1 VRSGEERAAPAV
13 IRDEA
18 LRLFADRGADAVTVR
33 DVAAAAGV
41 SPALVMHHFG
51 TKAGLRRA
59 VDDHVIGVIEGIL
72 DAVPAGAGAA
82 SLADVLVTRLPPG
95 SPVPSYLRRLLMSG
109 DPAGMRVFAQ
119 WFELGR
125 AASAGPATAL
135 VVLGDLGRLLLRD
148 HLAAVLGVDP
158 LGGAAARRWAE
169 DAAAALGAPPAPA

>member
-1 VRSGEERAAPAV
+1 V

-18 LRLFADRGADAVTVR
+18 LRLFAERGADSVTVR

-59 VDDHVIGVIEGIL
+59 VDDHVIAVIEGIL
-72 DAVPAGAGAA
+72 DAAVPGGPA
-82 SLADVLVTRLPPG
+82 SGGGSVADLLVTRLPAA
-95 SPVPSYLRRLLMSG
+95 SPVPAYLRRLLMSG

-119 WFELGR
+119 WFELGAAADDGERPDGR
-125 AASAGPATAL
+125 AAL

-148 HLAAVLGVDP
+148 HLAAVLGDDP
-158 LGGAAARRWAE
+158 LGAPASRRWAA
-169 DAAAALGAPPAPA
+169 DAAAALGTAQAPPPSPG